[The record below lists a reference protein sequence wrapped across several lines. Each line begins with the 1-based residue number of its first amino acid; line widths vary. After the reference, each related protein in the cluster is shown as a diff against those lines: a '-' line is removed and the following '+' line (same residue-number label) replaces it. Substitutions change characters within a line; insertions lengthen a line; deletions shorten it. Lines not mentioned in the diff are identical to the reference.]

1 MPRSFVPLRTFQNAN
16 GQRWV
21 KVIQDPWQRPEEFP
35 VSEIT
40 EKWPWAV
47 CSADSSPGPC
57 TKLCKRGTPPGGQG
71 HGICSFTHPGLRFLP
86 SSCFPGLLF
95 LTLCSVLPVILV
107 ASRCPACILLAG
119 PKLPPGCKATGVLSP
134 QLSWGRHVCDLP
146 LRAAPNRPSW
156 CYGPLDT
163 LSSWEKGVKWIAGVF
178 QIGKQVS

>member
-1 MPRSFVPLRTFQNAN
+1 MPRSFVPFVLFKMQMVKDESKWYRTLGNALRNSPYLKLQRN
-16 GQRWV
+16 GHEQCV
-21 KVIQDPWQRPEEFP
+21 LLIQAQDRVP
-35 VSEIT
+35 SYA
-40 EKWPWAV
+40 KK
-47 CSADSSPGPC
+47 GH
-57 TKLCKRGTPPGGQG
+57 LLGGQG

-163 LSSWEKGVKWIAGVF
+163 SLLERKGSSGLQVF
-178 QIGKQVS
+178 FK